1 MKRRKIVSRKK
12 IFATLTFWL
21 IFFGYINLFPPE
33 SRLSFLAFYLL
44 LSASFLFT
52 FLLFSSVVQSLER
65 TIIVIIFLLLRQFQL
80 ENILN
85 IIILIGIAIT
95 LEMYFR
101 KN

>member
-1 MKRRKIVSRKK
+1 M
-12 IFATLTFWL
+12 FATLTFWL
-21 IFFGYINLFPPE
+21 VFLGYINLFPPE
-33 SRLSFLAFYLL
+33 SRFSFLVFYLL
-44 LSASFLFT
+44 LSTSFLFT

-65 TIIVIIFLLLRQFQL
+65 TIIVIIFLLLRQFKL

-85 IIILIGIAIT
+85 IIILVGIGIT